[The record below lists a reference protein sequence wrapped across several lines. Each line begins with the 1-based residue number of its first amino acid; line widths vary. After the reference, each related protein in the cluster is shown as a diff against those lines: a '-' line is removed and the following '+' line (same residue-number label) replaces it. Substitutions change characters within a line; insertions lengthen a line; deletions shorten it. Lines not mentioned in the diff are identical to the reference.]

1 MEIDHIKIASYAFAM
16 GNLKYVVLYARLDI
30 CFAMDSIELSL
41 ILDCFSDQKA
51 IENTKT

>member
-30 CFAMDSIELSL
+30 CFAIGMVSIY
-41 ILDCFSDQKA
+41 
-51 IENTKT
+51 